1 MPHASAPRPPSQKR
15 SRESLRRMLD
25 AAELVIAKHGIEGAT
40 LPRIA
45 TKARIAP
52 TNVYRR
58 FRNKEALI
66 RAVFQR
72 LTERSTADVNS
83 QFDPETVRPLG
94 IVQFSRNVILG
105 MISGYRANA
114 ALSRAAVEYSE
125 GHWGLHFIRKA
136 RAAETKSFQRMVDTF
151 LIWREQIK
159 HPDPEYAI
167 RFAFLMVS
175 FALRELILFHRT
187 HIFAAVLPLDDDS
200 LKRELPLVFLRYLG
214 VTATEAEIGVAP
226 AHDLQRRDG
235 AAR

>member
-72 LTERSTADVNS
+72 LTERSTAEVSS
-83 QFDPETVRPLG
+83 QFDPETVRDLATFDQPNQL
-94 IVQFSRNVILG
+94 
-105 MISGYRANA
+105 
-114 ALSRAAVEYSE
+114 SE
-125 GHWGLHFIRKA
+125 G
-136 RAAETKSFQRMVDTF
+136 M
-151 LIWREQIK
+151 
-159 HPDPEYAI
+159 
-167 RFAFLMVS
+167 RFVLVNGVPVIEEGKMTN
-175 FALRELILFHRT
+175 ALPGR
-187 HIFAAVLPLDDDS
+187 V
-200 LKRELPLVFLRYLG
+200 
-214 VTATEAEIGVAP
+214 VT
-226 AHDLQRRDG
+226 R
-235 AAR
+235 